1 MKRFFWTLI
10 CLCATLTVV
19 RGQTVKVYDEQIDPM
34 MQIDQAVSQ
43 AASGG
48 KYVICQVG
56 GNWCRWCLMFADFI
70 QKDAEIAQVINDN
83 YIYIHVNYVPRKSSP
98 KLMERLD
105 NAGRFGY
112 PVLVVLR
119 QDGTVLHIQDSS
131 LLEEGN
137 GYNRKKVLSFFKN
150 WTPTAVSN
158 KKYNNDVKETTD
170 IERQTLSIFQRPL
183 WVSLFA
189 LTAAIVW
196 GWAYPLIKLGF
207 AEFGIAPSMTGS
219 KMLFA
224 GIRFFCSG
232 LIILCVAGSKG
243 KSFRLRK
250 NSDWWY
256 VLLFSLL
263 NTTFHYA
270 FFYFGLSHSEGS
282 RAAILNSISV
292 FMVVI
297 LACVFFKS
305 DRMTIRKVIGCVMGF
320 MGILALNLGGKESGH
335 FTWLGDGMI
344 ILNATCSAFA
354 ALMTRGID
362 KRVDVFVG
370 TGYSLSLGGLLLV
383 IPGILAGGT
392 LPHVT
397 FVGIIILLLLCGCGN
412 GCGNNFLGNNCGC

>member
-1 MKRFFWTLI
+1 
-10 CLCATLTVV
+10 
-19 RGQTVKVYDEQIDPM
+19 
-34 MQIDQAVSQ
+34 
-43 AASGG
+43 
-48 KYVICQVG
+48 
-56 GNWCRWCLMFADFI
+56 
-70 QKDAEIAQVINDN
+70 
-83 YIYIHVNYVPRKSSP
+83 
-98 KLMERLD
+98 
-105 NAGRFGY
+105 
-112 PVLVVLR
+112 
-119 QDGTVLHIQDSS
+119 
-131 LLEEGN
+131 
-137 GYNRKKVLSFFKN
+137 
-150 WTPTAVSN
+150 
-158 KKYNNDVKETTD
+158 
-170 IERQTLSIFQRPL
+170 
-183 WVSLFA
+183 
-189 LTAAIVW
+189 
-196 GWAYPLIKLGF
+196 
-207 AEFGIAPSMTGS
+207 MTGS

-397 FVGIIILLLLCGCGN
+397 FVGFIILLLLIGISTLGFTLYNKLLTCNPIGKVAIYNSLIPVIGALTSCLCLHETFHLKYIVAGALATCGIYIINKGKK
-412 GCGNNFLGNNCGC
+412 